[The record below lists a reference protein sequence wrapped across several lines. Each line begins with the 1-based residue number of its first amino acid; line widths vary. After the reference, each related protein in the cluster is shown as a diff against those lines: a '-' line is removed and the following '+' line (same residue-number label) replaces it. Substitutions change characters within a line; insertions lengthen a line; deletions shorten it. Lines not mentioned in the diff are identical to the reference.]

1 MGISEE
7 CPEKLKRGRNFVQ
20 EGVIK
25 EEKAKFQR
33 RRGRLTNLR
42 AANTHLLRGK
52 SER

>member
-1 MGISEE
+1 MGIQKE
-7 CPEKLKRGRNFVQ
+7 CPAKLKRGRNFVQ

-25 EEKAKFQR
+25 EEKAKFQKER
-33 RRGRLTNLR
+33 RLTNLR